1 MIPKSLQK
9 RAELFP
15 QLRTQRNNP
24 STTHVLGPVS
34 YRNGNVI
41 RHDNHPARVYSS
53 TNTYNNHYDE
63 LRNRAIAGDANA
75 IRDLTN
81 LALSI

>member
-24 STTHVLGPVS
+24 STTHVLGPVK

-41 RHDNHPARVYSS
+41 RHESPTRIY

-75 IRDLTN
+75 IRGLTN